1 MSAIG
6 QKRTSGGL
14 NKGPRRLDKAFST
27 DVARTAG
34 RKSRLLNANPA
45 RSVRRLAGRVLRL
58 RIRQRELLA
67 GLIVLAL
74 QGDFV
79 EMLNPQVVRN
89 ALPASERREQPAL
102 SERLNEASTR
112 ISTVGRAYERL
123 AYNAD
128 YESIGLAS

>member
-1 MSAIG
+1 
-6 QKRTSGGL
+6 
-14 NKGPRRLDKAFST
+14 
-27 DVARTAG
+27 
-34 RKSRLLNANPA
+34 LNANPA